1 MEVVPI
7 DLVFYPFFFFSTRAQ
22 GRGLGVF
29 WGNPVIV
36 VIEVENR
43 VPFPQS
49 LHRPVNGQCAQ
60 FLSTPFTS
68 FVSTTLDAFVLHTL
82 PGVVVKMRQ
91 E

>member
-7 DLVFYPFFFFSTRAQ
+7 DLVLSFFLHQSPGQ
-22 GRGLGVF
+22 GLGVF

-43 VPFPQS
+43 DTS
-49 LHRPVNGQCAQ
+49 LSHFTGMNGRCAQ